1 MILVIVSIFL
11 FQTYQGILH
20 MSSSELT
27 QQSSVQ
33 VQQVPRSKRASK
45 TTPISYRI
53 QIFIRFVV
61 ALFGGYALSALLAVV
76 ISLAFKN
83 TPTSAV
89 MTATMLAFICHVCV
103 FIWVFLQHSLIKSIM
118 SVMIPLLILTVIYLG
133 LGGTS

>member
-1 MILVIVSIFL
+1 
-11 FQTYQGILH
+11 

-27 QQSSVQ
+27 QQSPVQ
-33 VQQVPRSKRASK
+33 VQQVPRKRASK

-53 QIFIRFVV
+53 QILIRFVV

-103 FIWVFLQHSLIKSIM
+103 FIWVFLQHSLIKSM
-118 SVMIPLLILTVIYLG
+118 MGVMIPLLILTVIYLG